1 MLGRGNPIQ
10 ESQIDEKNS
19 RAADSFWSAFQ
30 MMENGRVKSTL
41 MLYSFRLCWVFA
53 AVHGAAIALYRGGG
67 FVQVGRRRRYYADT
81 GEDALV
87 LECPLAGQSARCRG

>member
-10 ESQIDEKNS
+10 ESQIDKKID

-41 MLYSFRLCWVFA
+41 MLYSFCLCWVFA
-53 AVHGAAIALYRGGG
+53 AVYGGAIALLIG
-67 FVQVGRRRRYYADT
+67 
-81 GEDALV
+81 
-87 LECPLAGQSARCRG
+87 PLHTLMN